1 LAQALLILLIGQL
14 HSFGFDPITSPK
26 TAGDTFTVTV
36 IALDSLGNPISY
48 NGGANV
54 YVPYSY
60 PVKPDTYITF
70 NNSSISRVVLK
81 VSLALDTIALWCV
94 GGGASGTSNQFQVQ
108 ANSPMRL
115 FSVLPGQAYEPG
127 YVYGREGSAVP
138 QEAGASFN
146 INLYMTDAWFNRVT
160 TSFDSLRITSSDPFR
175 PPFIADLING
185 QAQVPY
191 SFRQSGNQTIYSR
204 DLSNGSIRSDT
215 SSSISIYPST
225 YSRLLVMLPGETYL
239 PGDTTTII
247 SSTPGKSDAA
257 DPQYVEEDFD
267 VRVLAVDSMWNETSV
282 SGNSIRLSSTFP
294 FSNPADQPLNGGEAQ
309 FLINYTT
316 IGANQDLTAQDM
328 TAGAVSYLN
337 RLDILAKTDSMDIQ
351 VDKDTILAGDTTRIR
366 VTLFDRN
373 DDVIAQ
379 RPVSFHVI
387 SGHGEIPSY
396 YDTTYTNEQGVAFS
410 YFTCGAGFFD
420 ELDTIGVTADDTTFA
435 TVCFIEFPDSMVM
448 EGKIIAYP
456 NPIGIRA
463 DRTRLIY
470 YLQQSCDITYV
481 IYDPF
486 GNLVHRENITRGN
499 PGARVGVNYLT
510 WDGRNDKGHR
520 VASGLYYIMLK
531 GYINTSVFL
540 DKRIRV
546 GVIW

>member
-1 LAQALLILLIGQL
+1 MAQALLILLIGQL
-14 HSFGFDPITSPK
+14 DHFGFATINSPQ
-26 TAGDTFTVTV
+26 TAGVACSVTV
-36 IALDSLGNPISY
+36 YAYDAGNNIYPFTGPASLFATPGPQYGNQQINFA
-48 NGGANV
+48 NGVWQGQFTA
-54 YVPYSY
+54 YLA
-60 PVKPDTYITF
+60 DTYSLRCQDY
-70 NNSSISRVVLK
+70 SSPSH
-81 VSLALDTIALWCV
+81 T
-94 GGGASGTSNQFQVQ
+94 GESNQIVFNPNT
-108 ANSPMRL
+108 AFRL
-115 FSVLPGQAYEPG
+115 LTILPGQTFYPG
-127 YVYGREGSAVP
+127 VDTGKTGAAIS
-138 QEAGASFN
+138 QQAGAEFSVSVY
-146 INLYMTDAWFNRVT
+146 LTDRWCNRIAGVSDSVVCAT
-160 TSFDSLRITSSDPFR
+160 TDNFKVPAGFR
-175 PPFIADLING
+175 LNDGGGTFY
-185 QAQVPY
+185 Y
-191 SFRQSGNQTIYSR
+191 SFRTAVTQRFYTRDASASGIK
-204 DLSNGSIRSDT
+204 SDT
-215 SSSISIYPST
+215 SSQIYIYPGG
-225 YSRLLVMLPGETYL
+225 YQGPLVLLPGESRL
-239 PGDTTTII
+239 PGDTT
-247 SSTPGKSDAA
+247 SVPANTPGKSGAIL
-257 DPQYVEEDFD
+257 PQYVDEDFP
-267 VRVLAVDSMWNETSV
+267 VTVYAVDSMWNRTAT
-282 SGNSIRLSSTFP
+282 SGNVIHLFSNFP
-294 FSNPADQPLNGGEAQ
+294 FSDPADQAYVNGACS
-309 FLINYTT
+309 FLLHYTT
-316 IGANQDLTAQDM
+316 IGANQDLYAQDLNAFV
-328 TAGAVSYLN
+328 TSYIN
-337 RLDILAKTDSMDIQ
+337 RLYIVAKTDSMFIN
-351 VDKDTILAGDTTRIR
+351 VDKDTIMAGDTTLIR

-373 DDVIAQ
+373 GDVIGG
-379 RPVSFHVI
+379 RPVFFSVI
-387 SGHGEIPSY
+387 SGHGEIPYQDS
-396 YDTTYTNEQGVAFS
+396 TYTNEQGVAFS

>member
-1 LAQALLILLIGQL
+1 VDED
-14 HSFGFDPITSPK
+14 FP
-26 TAGDTFTVTV
+26 VTV
-36 IALDSLGNPISY
+36 Y
-48 NGGANV
+48 
-54 YVPYSY
+54 
-60 PVKPDTYITF
+60 
-70 NNSSISRVVLK
+70 
-81 VSLALDTIALWCV
+81 
-94 GGGASGTSNQFQVQ
+94 
-108 ANSPMRL
+108 
-115 FSVLPGQAYEPG
+115 
-127 YVYGREGSAVP
+127 
-138 QEAGASFN
+138 
-146 INLYMTDAWFNRVT
+146 
-160 TSFDSLRITSSDPFR
+160 
-175 PPFIADLING
+175 
-185 QAQVPY
+185 
-191 SFRQSGNQTIYSR
+191 
-204 DLSNGSIRSDT
+204 
-215 SSSISIYPST
+215 
-225 YSRLLVMLPGETYL
+225 
-239 PGDTTTII
+239 
-247 SSTPGKSDAA
+247 
-257 DPQYVEEDFD
+257 
-267 VRVLAVDSMWNETSV
+267 AVDSMWNRTAT
-282 SGNSIRLSSTFP
+282 SGNVIHLFSNFP
-294 FSNPADQPLNGGEAQ
+294 FSDPADQAYVNGACS
-309 FLINYTT
+309 FLLHYTT
-316 IGANQDLTAQDM
+316 IGANQDLYAQDLNAFV
-328 TAGAVSYLN
+328 TSYIN
-337 RLDILAKTDSMDIQ
+337 RLDILAKTDSMFIN
-351 VDKDTILAGDTTRIR
+351 VDKDTIMAGDTTLIR

-373 DDVIAQ
+373 GDVIGG
-379 RPVSFHVI
+379 RPVFFSVI
-387 SGHGEIPSY
+387 SGHGEIPYQDS
-396 YDTTYTNEQGVAFS
+396 TYTNEQGVAFS